1 MARSSNQKAKL
12 LYLAKIFSEQ
22 TDETHGL
29 TMPELIARLNDV
41 HQRRPQDDLHRS

>member
-41 HQRRPQDDLHRS
+41 HQRRP